1 MKKVYEIPVDA
12 EANFLKRLNR
22 YLAEVEF
29 DSGEKEMVH
38 VHDPGR
44 LKELLYEGNRVKLRR
59 AKNINRKTKWDV
71 ISADAESE
79 DILVNSMYHRY
90 ISQEILNN
98 SDVNPLGILD
108 QVKAE
113 VKYGNSRIDYL
124 VEKNGEKI
132 WIEVKGVSLSEN
144 GLAMFPDA
152 PTTRG
157 QRHLKELME
166 IKEKGDRAA
175 VYFLILRDS
184 KSFRPRWE
192 TDPKFSQLFY
202 EAMSQGVEVYPI
214 LLEYKQGIVYYK
226 GLIGIEEQT
235 SFT

>member
-1 MKKVYEIPVDA
+1 MKRLYEIPVDA
-12 EANFLKRLNR
+12 EAIFLKRLNR

-29 DSGEKEMVH
+29 DSGEKDMVH

-59 AKNINRKTKWDV
+59 AKNTNRKTRWDV

-98 SDVNPLGILD
+98 SDVNPLGVLD
-108 QVKAE
+108 YIKAE

-202 EAMSQGVEVYPI
+202 EGNETGCGDIPYFAGV
-214 LLEYKQGIVYYK
+214 
-226 GLIGIEEQT
+226 
-235 SFT
+235 